1 MPYGTRLFHMYG
13 RMDGRE
19 GKKEGVV
26 VRFLG
31 EEGSTVL
38 WIGYGMGWDGM
49 DGRMDGWMGGLKLGW
64 AGQVVISVLLEAIM
78 CR

>member
-1 MPYGTRLFHMYG
+1 MYG
-13 RMDGRE
+13 RVDGRE

-38 WIGYGMGWDGM
+38 WIGYGMGWM
-49 DGRMDGWMGGLKLGW
+49 DRWMGGLKLGLGR
-64 AGQVVISVLLEAIM
+64 AGRDFRIARGYYV
-78 CR
+78 

>member
-1 MPYGTRLFHMYG
+1 
-13 RMDGRE
+13 MDWVWDG
-19 GKKEGVV
+19 
-26 VRFLG
+26 
-31 EEGSTVL
+31 
-38 WIGYGMGWDGM
+38 DGM